1 MQSHLNEEQ
10 LQHFKEIL
18 LQEREEL
25 LDQLDRHYRETS
37 ISSDPNLSSELSHY
51 DNHLGDSATELY
63 EQERDIAFYRA
74 KQRHLSRLEDA
85 ITRIDHKQY
94 GVCNVC
100 QQPIAIERLE
110 AVPETATCEEHS
122 PSIEAFRAS
131 YEYQPIAMEQ
141 INMDDRDYT
150 AFDGEDSIQ
159 AVLRYGNSSYD
170 GTITMLDT
178 EFAEELV
185 DEMQGFCEPLESF
198 IATDIT
204 GKELF
209 IVRNDAYQR
218 YMNSDEGD
226 QELEQL

>member
-1 MQSHLNEEQ
+1 MQSHLTEGQ
-10 LQHFKEIL
+10 LQHFKETL
-18 LQEREEL
+18 LQQRKEL
-25 LDQLDRHYRETS
+25 LNQLDRHYRDTS

-63 EQERDIAFYRA
+63 EQERDIAFLRRG
-74 KQRHLSRLEDA
+74 QRHLSKLEDA
-85 ITRIDHKQY
+85 IKRIDDKQY

-100 QQPIAIERLE
+100 DQPIAMERLE

-122 PSIEAFRAS
+122 PRIEAFRAS

-170 GTITMLDT
+170 GQITMLDT

-185 DEMQGFCEPLESF
+185 EEMQGFCEPMESF

-204 GKELF
+204 GNDLF
-209 IVRNDAYQR
+209 IVRNKAYMR

-226 QELEQL
+226 QELEEL